1 MLMQE
6 MMSMVKFQKWRNPTM
21 SVRLMVTMRTTMK
34 QIWMLQ
40 RRRKVTSTTTAME
53 RPRFRHNSAPI
64 MMSVSQLA

>member
-6 MMSMVKFQKWRNPTM
+6 MMSMVMFQKWRNPMM
-21 SVRLMVTMRTTMK
+21 SVRLMVTMRTTRK

-40 RRRKVTSTTTAME
+40 RRRKVTRTTTAME
-53 RPRFRHNSAPI
+53 RPRFRHNSI